1 MGNYEIFELCETSSK
16 KQCPDCNFCNLIGIV
31 YCSRGRCLTPSQS
44 TKKLDKKNFDA
55 LSIPDYH
62 QKEPT
67 PWCQTWSFRAA
78 TNVLQSQGDVAWK
91 GQRQQ
96 RRHRCCKNRC
106 GQSSTD
112 DRHVNKYKWERR
124 LSTWHGWKP
133 SWVQPSRPRRHSWS
147 DRTRQTLQ
155 KDLIKRCSTW
165 DEHWQNNWQEF
176 KASSLP
182 VTKRL
187 SPALD
192 KKAKAMEALETAQD
206 KITQQRRELE
216 EHQRELDTL
225 QAKIVSASNAKT
237 NTGFREDSTGVTLIR
252 NMLTHFLGCTQHQGT
267 HGDHRSVC
275 SFREYTTSTSER
287 RHGRHSQRT
296 RGDTY
301 SCVDHSEK
309 QTIERENFRGDSA
322 VDTGAAAGI
331 IHEMRDVVHQ
341 PPARR
346 GMSSIVFATFNIT
359 PADPRQSTADRT
371 VGLNCTG
378 RMTELE
384 AQFSAA
390 GFDVVAVQED
400 KSAITLSYT
409 KHVHCFLIFDTI
421 FFTCLTSTCQ
431 PLRRSTATSEWRFG
445 WAPILHT
452 RILYSE
458 ARSLCGTRDC
468 GHTCVLIWNARA
480 CWPCSAVAR
489 RTGGKSQHV
498 RWSLR
503 SVTIHG
509 WAHLRWNAGTWRGAS
524 TFCCVSCRVTLR
536 RSGHGSLA
544 RAVRPWVSERGTR
557 RGHSASAGNTD
568 KQPIVVGKD
577 SVEVS
582 VWSADSAIRICDRNG
597 KQEHP
602 SENGRCTITVNNYKV
617 RMPRYLDTSTKTQMA

>member
-1 MGNYEIFELCETSSK
+1 MSNTFAKYQKVGQEELRRLVNSRLSSK
-16 KQCPDCNFCNLIGIV
+16 RTYSVVPNMELPSGNECTAKPRRCRLERAKATKAAPMLQESLWTKQH
-31 YCSRGRCLTPSQS
+31 RW
-44 TKKLDKKNFDA
+44 
-55 LSIPDYH
+55 
-62 QKEPT
+62 PT
-67 PWCQTWSFRAA
+67 CEQVQMGAET
-78 TNVLQSQGDVAWK
+78 VDVAWMK
-91 GQRQQ
+91 A
-96 RRHRCCKNRC
+96 K
-106 GQSSTD
+106 
-112 DRHVNKYKWERR
+112 
-124 LSTWHGWKP
+124 LST
-133 SWVQPSRPRRHSWS
+133 
-147 DRTRQTLQ
+147 
-155 KDLIKRCSTW
+155 
-165 DEHWQNNWQEF
+165 
-176 KASSLP
+176 
-182 VTKRL
+182 
-187 SPALD
+187 ALA
-192 KKAKAMEALETAQD
+192 AKEALMIGPHSSDIAERLDQEMLNLRRALTEQLAGVQSVIAPSD
-206 KITQQRRELE
+206 K
-216 EHQRELDTL
+216 
-225 QAKIVSASNAKT
+225 A
-237 NTGFREDSTGVTLIR
+237 
-252 NMLTHFLGCTQHQGT
+252 
-267 HGDHRSVC
+267 
-275 SFREYTTSTSER
+275 
-287 RHGRHSQRT
+287 
-296 RGDTY
+296 
-301 SCVDHSEK
+301 
-309 QTIERENFRGDSA
+309 IE
-322 VDTGAAAGI
+322 
-331 IHEMRDVVHQ
+331 
-341 PPARR
+341 P
-346 GMSSIVFATFNIT
+346 SIGQKGEGYGG
-359 PADPRQSTADRT
+359 PW
-371 VGLNCTG
+371 NCTG
-378 RMTELE
+378 QDYPTASWIGRASTRVGHSAGKNCQCLQCQNKHGFSRRQHGRDTDTKHAHTFSWLHSTSGYPWRPQKCVQLQRVYYVNKWTTTWTAQSTYARRHLQLRGPHWKTDDWTGKLPWRLRCWHRSSCRNNTWNAWCRAPATRQAGHELNCLCHIQHHTSRPSPE
-384 AQFSAA
+384 HRWSHRWFELYRTHDWIGS
-390 GFDVVAVQED
+390 AVQCCWIRRSGGPGGQ
-400 KSAITLSYT
+400 SAITLSYT

-602 SENGRCTITVNNYKV
+602 SQNGRCTITVNNYKV